1 MEAPTAAKVIPTALG
16 VEKIKQDIR
25 SKGESFFIQ
34 RHSILLFDMNPQ
46 HSYITNEISLVFSC
60 LFLEQLMGEQM
71 LSGNEDSS
79 TISQQGKH
87 GHMVKPPPTITINV

>member
-1 MEAPTAAKVIPTALG
+1 
-16 VEKIKQDIR
+16 
-25 SKGESFFIQ
+25 
-34 RHSILLFDMNPQ
+34 MNPQ

-87 GHMVKPPPTITINV
+87 GHGQASAYYNYQCVSFCRVNC